1 MAFEKQCTN
10 VQTAQHFKHYPDGS
24 QLMAQEMQFV
34 QTMRVDAAWHGESE
48 ECTKKSL
55 HNCNGTSS
63 QSNTSTRETVNEITQ
78 TDDAPAFFLSLLFAF
93 VIYSCCRLS
102 FSVSLCGNFIYCIR
116 LHVAGGELWRK
127 EREREREMSTECARS
142 QLIITH
148 VRNEKLRIK
157 CLACIMLMT
166 DGNGAAA
173 TLPRLDAY
181 RRFITN

>member
-1 MAFEKQCTN
+1 MWPEVSC
-10 VQTAQHFKHYPDGS
+10 G
-24 QLMAQEMQFV
+24 
-34 QTMRVDAAWHGESE
+34 G
-48 ECTKKSL
+48 KK
-55 HNCNGTSS
+55 
-63 QSNTSTRETVNEITQ
+63 
-78 TDDAPAFFLSLLFAF
+78 
-93 VIYSCCRLS
+93 
-102 FSVSLCGNFIYCIR
+102 
-116 LHVAGGELWRK
+116 
-127 EREREREMSTECARS
+127 EREREMSTECARS